1 MDRFPHADRPRNL
14 TRPVKLTRMSRKE
27 LLARVQTEQII
38 GVVRENTVEAA
49 LAVAHAYAQNGIRI
63 LEITLTSPDAI
74 ELIATVSQ
82 QYAGEIVVAAGT
94 VRSTNDA
101 AMARRAGA
109 EVIVSPHTDPH
120 VIEYS
125 NENDLLCV
133 AGAATCTEIIR
144 AWELGADIVKVYPA
158 HHLGGPDFIRT
169 IRGPIR
175 DVLMLAGGPVP
186 LDEIDAYLDAGCVA
200 VNLGGSLAVPDLVRD
215 EQWEEIGR
223 RVVLATS
230 IVASRRAI
238 AESIAPYVH

>member
-1 MDRFPHADRPRNL
+1 
-14 TRPVKLTRMSRKE
+14 MSRKE

-74 ELIATVSQ
+74 ELIATVAQ

-186 LDEIDAYLDAGCVA
+186 LDEIDGYLDAGCVA
-200 VNLGGSLAVPDLVRD
+200 VNLGGSLAVPELVRD